1 MKASLTGRLRVR
13 DYEQILDLV
22 VAILGSTDPE
32 STWPLITK
40 HLREV
45 FDCAGVTISS
55 LNTAERVLRA
65 EAWAPESHGP
75 IASDFIERYPTP
87 DQHPLTLHVAS
98 GGTSPVILSRI
109 SERWRHSPWYDLAR
123 ETGGGEQLGLP
134 TPGDPQALRSLVLRQ
149 ENEFTDRD
157 LALATRIQPL
167 ILTADSQARELRRL
181 HAATPLSVSTV
192 HDLTPREL
200 TVLGLL
206 AEGLTTQGIARRL
219 LISPHT
225 VNRHLEKV
233 YRKLGTNNR
242 VSTVLLAKQHGLVP

>member
-1 MKASLTGRLRVR
+1 MGQLHVR
-13 DYEQILDLV
+13 DYEQILDLA
-22 VAILGSTDPE
+22 VAILENTNPE
-32 STWPLITK
+32 AIWSLITK
-40 HLREV
+40 HLCEV
-45 FDCAGVTISS
+45 FDCTGVTFSGLYI
-55 LNTAERVLRA
+55 AERVLRT

-75 IASDFIERYPTP
+75 IALDLTDRYPNP

-109 SERWRHSPWYDLAR
+109 SERWRHSPWYDSAR

-134 TPGDPQALRSLVLRQ
+134 TPGDPLALRSLILGRDR
-149 ENEFTDRD
+149 EFTDRD

-167 ILTADSQARELRRL
+167 ILTVDSQARELHRL
-181 HAATPLSVSTV
+181 RAAAPLSVSIR

-200 TVLGLL
+200 TVLSLL
-206 AEGLTTQGIARRL
+206 AEGLTTHGIAHRL

>member
-1 MKASLTGRLRVR
+1 MAQLRVR
-13 DYEQILDLV
+13 DYEHMLDLV
-22 VAILGSTDPE
+22 VAVLGNPDPE
-32 STWPLITK
+32 STWPLITE

-45 FDCAGVTISS
+45 FDCTGVTFSG
-55 LNTAERVLRA
+55 LYTAERVLRT

-75 IASDFIERYPTP
+75 IALELTERYRTP
-87 DQHPLTLHVAS
+87 VQHPLALHLAS

-109 SERWRHSPWYDLAR
+109 SGRWRHSPWYDAAR
-123 ETGGGEQLGLP
+123 ETGGGEQLGLSA
-134 TPGDPQALRSLVLRQ
+134 PGDPLALRSLILGRQ
-149 ENEFTDRD
+149 DEFTEHD

-167 ILTADSQARELRRL
+167 LLTADSQARELHRL
-181 HAATPLSVSTV
+181 RAAAPPPAPAA

-242 VSTVLLAKQHGLVP
+242 VSTVLLAKQSGLVP

>member
-1 MKASLTGRLRVR
+1 MGQLRVR
-13 DYEQILDLV
+13 DYEHILDLA
-22 VAILGSTDPE
+22 VAILENTDPE
-32 STWPLITK
+32 AMWSLITK
-40 HLREV
+40 HLCEV
-45 FDCAGVTISS
+45 FDCTGVTFSGLYI
-55 LNTAERVLRA
+55 AERVLWT

-75 IASDFIERYPTP
+75 LAMDPTDRYPSP
-87 DQHPLTLHVAS
+87 DQHPLALHMAS
-98 GGTSPVILSRI
+98 GGTSPVIFSRI
-109 SERWRHSPWYDLAR
+109 SERWQHSPWYDSAR
-123 ETGGGEQLGLP
+123 KTGGGEQLGLP
-134 TPGDPQALRSLVLRQ
+134 TPGDPLALRSLILGREQ
-149 ENEFTDRD
+149 EFTDRD

-167 ILTADSQARELRRL
+167 ILTVDSQAREFRRL
-181 HAATPLSVSTV
+181 GAAAPLSVSTR

-206 AEGLTTQGIARRL
+206 AEGLTSQGIAHRL